1 MKTLLAFLRAIPQ
14 LVTVLRDIH
23 QSVEGILAILDKHL
37 SRSLD
42 LIEDVTSLKGRL
54 AEWEAET
61 EALLHR
67 AEEQF
72 KKARRKENSV
82 KALARNAGVDV
93 GDDDDD
99 SEAPDYRGD
108 RSLPGMPGNGV
119 GGDSGAA
126 QEPESPQLSLEHQA
140 RMIVFGGGS

>member
-1 MKTLLAFLRAIPQ
+1 LKTILAFLRAIPE
-14 LVTVLRDIH
+14 LVKVLREIH
-23 QSVEGILAILDKHL
+23 ESVEGILRILDQHL

-42 LIEDVTSLKGRL
+42 LIQDVVALKGRL

-72 KKARRKENSV
+72 LKARRKENSV

-93 GDDDDD
+93 DDDDGP
-99 SEAPDYRGD
+99 SEAPPYREE
-108 RSLPGMPGNGV
+108 RPMPPVPGNGV
-119 GGDSGAA
+119 GRDSEASGEA
-126 QEPESPQLSLEHQA
+126 ESPQLSLDDRA
-140 RMIVFGGGS
+140 RLIVFGGGG